1 MDTLGFACVAMGVI
15 VFALVSRRLE
25 NTVITPPM
33 VFTVFGLVIG
43 EAVLGIAKL
52 DFGHGFIHG
61 LAELTLILVLFSDA
75 ARIDVRQLRKDHNL
89 PVRMLVAGM
98 PLTIA
103 LGIFAVLW
111 LPLGLSF
118 WEAALLAAILA
129 PTDAALGQS
138 VVSSPLVPTRI
149 RQALNV
155 ESGLNDGIALPL
167 VLLFAFLASGGSAE
181 GGDQNWA
188 LFGAKQVILGP
199 LAGLVVGGA
208 GAWLLDG
215 AAKKEWI
222 TESYEG
228 AAILGIAFLAYSG
241 AELIGGNGFIAAFVS
256 GLVFGT
262 FVRGRCGFVFEFAEA
277 EGQILVLL
285 TFLIFGAAILP
296 HALGEIDWVIAL
308 YAVLSLTVI
317 RMLPIAISLIGSG
330 VRAPTVAFLGWF
342 GPRGLASMLF
352 ALFVLEEVPTAAGEK
367 ILVITIATV
376 TLSILVHGLSAAP
389 AARRYG
395 ELVARIGECEETR
408 AVSEMP
414 TRIRMSLRA
423 RIAGTDTG

>member
-1 MDTLGFACVAMGVI
+1 MSTIGFAAIALGVI
-15 VFALVSRRLE
+15 LFSLVSRRLE
-25 NTVITPPM
+25 STVITPPM
-33 VFTVFGLVIG
+33 VFTVFGLIIG
-43 EAVLGIAKL
+43 EAVLGVANL

-75 ARIDVRQLRKDHNL
+75 ARIDLRRLGRDHNL
-89 PVRMLVAGM
+89 PVRMLLIGM

-103 LGIFAVLW
+103 AGTLIAFW
-111 LPLGLSF
+111 LPIGLSF

-138 VVSSPLVPTRI
+138 VVSSSHVPVRI

-155 ESGLNDGIALPL
+155 ESGLNDGIALP
-167 VLLFAFLASGGSAE
+167 VILLFATLAGATLTE
-181 GGDQNWA
+181 GTQNWA
-188 LFGAKQVILGP
+188 LFGAKQLILGP
-199 LAGLVVGGA
+199 LAGVVVGGA
-208 GAWLLDG
+208 GAWLLDR

-228 AAILGIAFLAYSG
+228 AAIIGTALLAYSG
-241 AELIGGNGFIAAFVS
+241 AEIIGGNGFIAAFVG
-256 GLVFGT
+256 GLIFGNL
-262 FVRGRCGFVFEFAEA
+262 VRGRCGFVFKFVEA

-296 HALGEIDWVIAL
+296 QSFGEIGWVMAL
-308 YAVLSLTVI
+308 YALLSLTVI
-317 RMLPIAISLIGSG
+317 RMIPVGVSLVGSG
-330 VRAPTVAFLGWF
+330 VRKPTVAFLGWF

-352 ALFVLEEVPTAAGEK
+352 ALFILEEIPTAAGEK

-376 TLSILVHGLSAAP
+376 ALSILVHGLSAAP

-395 ELVARIGECEETR
+395 ELAARMGECEETK
-408 AVSEMP
+408 AVIEMP
-414 TRIRMSLRA
+414 TRVRMNFSVKTTRS
-423 RIAGTDTG
+423 TTE

>member
-1 MDTLGFACVAMGVI
+1 MDTLGFAVIATGVI
-15 VFALVSRRLE
+15 LFGLVSKRLE
-25 NTVITPPM
+25 STVITPPM
-33 VFTVFGLVIG
+33 VFTVFGLIIG
-43 EAVLGIAKL
+43 EAVFGVADL

-89 PVRMLVAGM
+89 PVRLLLIGM

-103 LGIFAVLW
+103 AGTLVAFW
-111 LPLGLSF
+111 LPIGLSF

-138 VVSSPLVPTRI
+138 VVSSSHVPVRI

-155 ESGLNDGIALPL
+155 ESGLNDGIALP
-167 VLLFAFLASGGSAE
+167 VILLFATLVGATHTE
-181 GGDQNWA
+181 GPQNWA

-199 LAGLVVGGA
+199 LAGIIVGGA
-208 GAWLLDG
+208 GAWLLDM

-228 AAILGIAFLAYSG
+228 AAVIGTALLAYSG
-241 AELIGGNGFIAAFVS
+241 AEIIDGNGFIAAFVG
-256 GLVFGT
+256 GLIFGN

-296 HALGEIDWVIAL
+296 HSFGEIDWVTAL
-308 YAVLSLTVI
+308 YAILSLTVI
-317 RMLPIAISLIGSG
+317 RMLPVGLSLIGSG

-352 ALFVLEEVPTAAGEK
+352 ALFVLEEIPTAAGDK
-367 ILVITIATV
+367 ILIITIATV
-376 TLSILVHGLSAAP
+376 SLSILAHGLSAAP

-395 ELVARIGECEETR
+395 DLAAQMDKCEETK

-414 TRIRMSLRA
+414 TRVRMNLRVKA
-423 RIAGTDTG
+423 ASTDDE